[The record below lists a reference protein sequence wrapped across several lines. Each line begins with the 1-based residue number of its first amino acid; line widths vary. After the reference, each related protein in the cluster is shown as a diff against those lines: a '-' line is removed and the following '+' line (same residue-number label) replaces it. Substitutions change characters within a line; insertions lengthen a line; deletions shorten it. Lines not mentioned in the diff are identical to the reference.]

1 MQISQVMTTK
11 PHIIDTNATLFEA
24 AEKMQSFDCGILPVG
39 DIDNTVGVL
48 TDRDIL
54 TRAVAKGKDIKT
66 TRVKEIMT
74 NQPFFCQEDDFL
86 QTAVDKMN
94 QHHTRRILVKNKSNQ
109 LSGILSLGDIIR
121 RVEDKVFLG
130 ELFSHTSVG

>member
-1 MQISQVMTTK
+1 MT
-11 PHIIDTNATLFEA
+11 
-24 AEKMQSFDCGILPVG
+24 
-39 DIDNTVGVL
+39 
-48 TDRDIL
+48 
-54 TRAVAKGKDIKT
+54 
-66 TRVKEIMT
+66 KE
-74 NQPFFCQEDDFL
+74 PFFCQEDDFL
-86 QTAVDKMN
+86 QTAVGKMN